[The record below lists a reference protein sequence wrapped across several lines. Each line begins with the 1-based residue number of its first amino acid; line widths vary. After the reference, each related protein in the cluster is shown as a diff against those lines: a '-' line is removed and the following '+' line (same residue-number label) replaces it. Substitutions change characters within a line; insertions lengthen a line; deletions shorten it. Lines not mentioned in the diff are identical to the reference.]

1 MSGPYGWV
9 VENIV
14 PTNERIALAQLQR
27 EAALGDMDAQH
38 HLGGVY
44 AEGRLVP
51 RDPKQAERW
60 HLEAAGQGHRDSQS
74 WLCASFLVDHGS
86 PKKLADA
93 VEWCERGYDQGDAEA
108 AFRLANLYA
117 KGIVSNRSR
126 GGGTLRLRS
135 SLVST
140 TPTTE
145 TFPSTWCKPTAG

>member
-93 VEWCERGYDQGDAEA
+93 VEWCERGSDQGEAEA
-108 AFRLANLYA
+108 AFRLANLYT
-117 KGIVSNRSR
+117 KGEGVEQDRAAAN
-126 GGGTLRLRS
+126 
-135 SLVST
+135 
-140 TPTTE
+140 
-145 TFPSTWCKPTAG
+145 